1 MSDPVAATGPL
12 VVGTGVGR
20 TFGDLVALDGATFT
34 IPAAARIALV
44 GPSGCGKS
52 TLLHLIAGLD
62 TPTAGT
68 LAWPA
73 LGPQQSLRPLHVGFV
88 FQAPSLVAPLT
99 VVENV
104 ELPLLLE
111 KRAPA
116 EARAAALAML
126 ERIGLADL
134 ADKLPEEISGGQAQ
148 RVAVAR
154 ALVHQPAL
162 LCADE
167 PTGQLDRATAKHLMD
182 VLLAAIEGTAT
193 SLVVATH
200 DPEIAARLTK
210 QWSMQHGILNAV
222 ALPTGAP

>member
-1 MSDPVAATGPL
+1 MPDPATVEPL

-34 IPAAARIALV
+34 IPAGARIALV

-73 LGPQQSLRPLHVGFV
+73 LGPRESLRPLHVGFV

-111 KRAPA
+111 QHAPI

-126 ERIGLADL
+126 GRIGLAEL

-154 ALVHQPAL
+154 ALVHQPPL

-182 VLLAAIEGTAT
+182 VLLAAIEGTSTA
-193 SLVVATH
+193 LVVATH
-200 DPEIAARLTK
+200 DPEIAARLTT
-210 QWSMQHGILNAV
+210 QWSMQHGSLNALV
-222 ALPTGAP
+222 LPGGAP

>member
-1 MSDPVAATGPL
+1 MPDPAPVEPL

-34 IPAAARIALV
+34 IPAGARIALV

-62 TPTAGT
+62 TPTSGA

-73 LGPQQSLRPLHVGFV
+73 LGPRESLRPLHLGFV

-111 KRAPA
+111 QHAPT

-126 ERIGLADL
+126 GRIGLPEL

-167 PTGQLDRATAKHLMD
+167 PTGQLDRATAKHLMG
-182 VLLAAIEGTAT
+182 VILAAIEGTSTA
-193 SLVVATH
+193 LVVATH
-200 DPEIAARLTK
+200 DPEIAARLTT
-210 QWSMQHGILNAV
+210 QWSMQHGILNALV
-222 ALPTGAP
+222 LPAGAP

>member
-1 MSDPVAATGPL
+1 MPDAATVEPL
-12 VVGTGVGR
+12 VVGTSVGR

-34 IPAAARIALV
+34 IPAGARIALV

-62 TPTAGT
+62 TPTSGA

-73 LGPQQSLRPLHVGFV
+73 LGPKDSLRPLHVGFV

-111 KRAPA
+111 QHAPA

-126 ERIGLADL
+126 GRIGLAEL

-182 VLLAAIEGTAT
+182 VLLAAIEGTVTA
-193 SLVVATH
+193 LVVATH
-200 DPEIAARLTK
+200 DPEIAARLTT
-210 QWSMQHGILNAV
+210 QWRMQHGILEAT
-222 ALPTGAP
+222 APDPGAR

>member
-1 MSDPVAATGPL
+1 MPDPATVERL
-12 VVGTGVGR
+12 VVGTGLGR

-34 IPAAARIALV
+34 IPAGARIALV

-62 TPTAGT
+62 TPTSGA

-73 LGPQQSLRPLHVGFV
+73 LGPKESLRPLHVGFV

-111 KRAPA
+111 HRDPA
-116 EARAAALAML
+116 EARTAALAVL
-126 ERIGLADL
+126 GRIGLAEL

-182 VLLAAIEGTAT
+182 VLLAAIEGTSTA
-193 SLVVATH
+193 LVVATH
-200 DPEIAARLTK
+200 DPEIAARLTTP
-210 QWSMQHGILNAV
+210 WRMQHGILEASTPE
-222 ALPTGAP
+222 AGAP